1 MRERLIFQHIPKT
14 AGAAARAGLAQL
26 YPPQTVFLCGPDG
39 VLDNL
44 LTLPREKKD
53 SIHFLSG
60 HVDYGIHKVFSNS
73 TVYAAFL
80 RHPVERVFSHWW
92 HIFTRPEHRFHDFAQ
107 STTLDGFLDA
117 AVRPRMNNCMTRML
131 SGINPPYGECP
142 ESMLKAAL
150 RNIAESYCFLGAQ
163 ERFDESY
170 AMLASLLGAEGD
182 ALTPPP
188 ERNISENRPKVEE
201 LPRETRRRIER
212 LNGLDIEL
220 YEKLRSRL
228 PVVMTPRVVS
238 SNW

>member
-1 MRERLIFQHIPKT
+1 MRERLIFQHIPNT
-14 AGAAARAGLAQL
+14 SDDAVRVGLARL
-26 YPPQTVFLCGPDG
+26 YSPQAVYLSGPDSG
-39 VLDNL
+39 LDNL
-44 LTLPREKKD
+44 LALSREKKD
-53 SIHFLSG
+53 TIRFLSS
-60 HVDYGIHKVFSNS
+60 HVDYGIHKIFSGP

-92 HIFTRPEHRFHDFAQ
+92 RIFTRPEHRFHDFAQ

-150 RNIAESYCFLGAQ
+150 RNITESYCFLGTQ
-163 ERFDESY
+163 ERIEESW
-170 AMLASLLGAEGD
+170 AMLASLLGAEG
-182 ALTPPP
+182 TPYRFSEP
-188 ERNISENRPKVEE
+188 RLDENRPKVEE

-220 YEKLRSRL
+220 YEKLRQRL
-228 PVVMTPRVVS
+228 PLMMTPRVTGS
-238 SNW
+238 G